1 MEKIDGAYLRQLR
14 EERGY
19 SLRAFAEKIYASKS
33 SVQRWEQSCIPEN
46 EEVLQKISEALG
58 VSVQQMREESAA
70 YREAKKES
78 TFTQEELAEMKFGT
92 RWLVILFCLLPAMIF
107 IFIVL
112 MILFLT

>member
-19 SLRAFAEKIYASKS
+19 SLRAFADKIYASKS
-33 SVQRWEQSCIPEN
+33 SVQRWEQSFVPEN
-46 EEVLQKISEALG
+46 EEVLQKIAEALD
-58 VSVQQMREESAA
+58 VSVEQMRKESAER
-70 YREAKKES
+70 REREKDAL
-78 TFTQEELAEMKFGT
+78 FTQEQLAEMKFGT